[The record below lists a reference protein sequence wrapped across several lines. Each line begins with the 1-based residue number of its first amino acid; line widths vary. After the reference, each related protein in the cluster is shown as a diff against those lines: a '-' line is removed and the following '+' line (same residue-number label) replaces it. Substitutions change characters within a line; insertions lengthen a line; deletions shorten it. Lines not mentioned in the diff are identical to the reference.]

1 MDSSM
6 WRYNC
11 RHLGYNPEAR
21 KINQEIYAITQ
32 DGGPM
37 AAPAPRHFSPTKTIR
52 LGTITTS
59 LLVLL
64 GLTFIA
70 ISWGNI
76 MSSQETGNSSVKGEA
91 GQQGYDPAF
100 LKILSE
106 PSRPAPEP
114 PASGLR
120 KVVVQD
126 LSMHS
131 GESAP
136 VEGPA
141 GEY

>member
-6 WRYNC
+6 WHYKCRYLRYN
-11 RHLGYNPEAR
+11 PDAR
-21 KINQEIYAITQ
+21 KINQEINAITQ

-37 AAPAPRHFSPTKTIR
+37 AAPAPRHFSPTKIFR
-52 LGTITTS
+52 VVTITTS

-91 GQQGYDPAF
+91 GQQAYDPAV
-100 LKILSE
+100 LKILTE
-106 PSRPAPEP
+106 PSRPAPTP
-114 PASGLR
+114 PTSGLR

-126 LSMHS
+126 LTLHLA
-131 GESAP
+131 GSA
-136 VEGPA
+136 
-141 GEY
+141 